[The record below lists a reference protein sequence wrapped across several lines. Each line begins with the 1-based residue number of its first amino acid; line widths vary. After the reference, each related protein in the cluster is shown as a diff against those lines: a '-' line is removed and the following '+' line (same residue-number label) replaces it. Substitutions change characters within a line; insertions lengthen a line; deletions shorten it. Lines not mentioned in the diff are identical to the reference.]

1 MSTKFTLTELEWN
14 NNVKSANGVDDGAFL
29 LYGDTFTASATIS
42 ENYSMK
48 FSSPRYPVEGGVPIS
63 NSGATTGQVVT
74 INAVT
79 SNTNMG
85 ILDNISSTQAIL
97 QALSSSAV
105 GQLFNAETKTQ
116 KAYAQLML
124 WASSGVPLFLTTN
137 YARNGY
143 YDSYGDP
150 APWQITSFNIN
161 RDRRTGDAMGYTLIL
176 EQIFI
181 ARIARATAGQLVEF
195 KEVQAVGN
203 QEPLLPTNEQP
214 LGEFQDLS
222 NEKIGKNQAT
232 GGNYK
237 SQVEAA
243 ASGGS

>member
-14 NNVKSANGVDDGAFL
+14 NNIKSANGVDDGAFT
-29 LYGDTFTASATIS
+29 LYGDTFTASATVS

-79 SNTNMG
+79 SNTNMS
-85 ILDNISSTQAIL
+85 ILDNISSAQAIL
-97 QALSSSAV
+97 EALSSSAV
-105 GQLFNAETKTQ
+105 GQLFNAETRTQ

-143 YDSYGDP
+143 YDAYGDP

-161 RDRRTGDAMGYTLIL
+161 RDRRTGDAMGYTIVL

-181 ARIARATAGQLVEF
+181 ARIARAQAGQLVEF

-203 QEPLLPTNEQP
+203 QESLLPTNENQ
-214 LGEFQDLS
+214 LGQQGDLS
-222 NEKIGKNQAT
+222 NSRIGTRQPT
-232 GGNYK
+232 GGNYAG
-237 SQVEAA
+237 QTAE
-243 ASGGS
+243 GL